1 MAPYYY
7 YPAFWEGGPVLH
19 FFITLDKWN
28 ELPDDYKAAI
38 TTAAAYANQDMLARY
53 DALNPVALKALV
65 AGGAKLTPFPQDV
78 LEAGFTAANQVYDE
92 LSAQNADFKTIYES
106 VRAFRNDGYLWY
118 QVAEFSYDNFMIR
131 HRSKG

>member
-1 MAPYYY
+1 M
-7 YPAFWEGGPVLH
+7 
-19 FFITLDKWN
+19 
-28 ELPDDYKAAI
+28 
-38 TTAAAYANQDMLARY
+38 
-53 DALNPVALKALV
+53 
-65 AGGAKLTPFPQDV
+65 
-78 LEAGFTAANQVYDE
+78 LEAGFAAANQVYDE

>member
-1 MAPYYY
+1 M
-7 YPAFWEGGPVLH
+7 
-19 FFITLDKWN
+19 
-28 ELPDDYKAAI
+28 
-38 TTAAAYANQDMLARY
+38 
-53 DALNPVALKALV
+53 ALKTLV

-78 LEAGFTAANQVYDE
+78 LEAGYEAANQVYDE

-106 VRAFRNDGYLWY
+106 VKAFRNDGYLWF